1 MLKRDG
7 ALDLAATPEERLLAG
22 QLWDKAVF
30 TEKTGRVSATKF
42 LTPAEAAFA
51 ETLCT
56 RAGFQLTLDGGY
68 EGAERRTALFLPD
81 GWETIH
87 IFDTPD
93 DPLTVLCMK
102 PHGDTALSHRDYL
115 GALMGA
121 GIQREAV
128 GDILV
133 QDGTAYCFCLAELA
147 PYLLQNMTQAGR
159 ERVTTTQVCRADVPA
174 IEAPAGEPVTATVL
188 SLRLDAVLAA
198 GFGLAREEAKAAVAA
213 GLCSVNHQ
221 PVLKPERLVQPG
233 DLLSF
238 KGRGRVRFTETG
250 GETRKG
256 RTFIRLLRYR

>member
-30 TEKTGRVSATKF
+30 TGKTRRVSATKF

-93 DPLTVLCMK
+93 DPLAVLCMK

-159 ERVTTTQVCRADVPA
+159 ESL
-174 IEAPAGEPVTATVL
+174 AGVAKGL
-188 SLRLDAVLAA
+188 SAL
-198 GFGLAREEAKAAVAA
+198 
-213 GLCSVNHQ
+213 
-221 PVLKPERLVQPG
+221 PENRPG
-233 DLLSF
+233 DARPSLQAQ
-238 KGRGRVRFTETG
+238 GVA
-250 GETRKG
+250 
-256 RTFIRLLRYR
+256 